1 MASLIK
7 SGLEEAIKNLPEE
20 AAIKAESLPNVLKK
34 AGVKDEELKW
44 SGVELPKE
52 GKVTKK
58 QLAEMEK
65 ARKDVFGV
73 DESNSEYKD
82 YSLANGQNNPTYKMR
97 VYTFKQGKG
106 VSERYTSTH
115 FPAIDNYLYHA
126 STFRDILNGKDTHVV
141 QELQSDL
148 HQQARQE
155 GGYSATVNPSLVE
168 DAEQKTL
175 DTNSVDDARPPKS
188 PYEDN
193 WLKKAIEKEISNAID
208 EGAQQVAIP
217 IDGAGLDSLHRG
229 AGVQQWYNTSVL
241 DTARKIAKQ
250 NGMEF
255 EEVTQPVKREGYDY
269 AGNKLAE
276 KLTDALTIWPGS
288 NQTEPLTDTFRR
300 DGIYLLKLRGKDS
313 SIDIDENIAK
323 VLEYL
328 GVGTANKSA
337 DENAL
342 ALADMIDTNTM
353 PKRPNSKI
361 VKEVLEESA
370 FDLPEEEQAK
380 VIALAEDYVAKRRA
394 DGKHISTPELA
405 KKIQELIKY
414 DQNGTRFAVIR
425 PAGGAVFDASEESIR
440 SAMLSGP
447 NPAEAIKSLGFTSK
461 DIMEALPANSATL
474 MQAVQEAPE
483 ELIKGLQDKAAGKTG
498 LKLPS
503 FSLYSSAGAG
513 IASVYMAL
521 KQGYTQEEVRKQL
534 EEREYDQEEIDGM
547 FAKIEKMQRAE
558 EMGYPVEQIFAQI
571 EKEEPKAEAVKVE
584 PASKLQLHDDQSKL
598 GKAYTALVGPEEM
611 NAKELVAKLQV
622 IGESKSTITE
632 DLMDYAGDQQGI
644 RTKEQLALASEE
656 RIKAM
661 SAKYGLELE
670 VVDGEYWAKTPD
682 GPVKVEPDFWQ
693 SFWESKGELVLGTGG
708 AIAGGIAGAKIGG
721 TMSPPTPWTK
731 AAGIIAGST
740 LGAAIGSAG
749 GTELDYLHNAIV
761 MNEDM
766 NAEVAAR
773 KALSSAEMSV
783 IADLATLGTFKL
795 GKSSWKGIV
804 KAKDFIQNGM
814 FNRARTALKE
824 QLFITDEAADELVEK
839 LARVADIPVKSK
851 TDKQIIAATLT
862 KPGGESIVRA
872 SGSIDPKASA
882 AVANAIDVRAK
893 DLLDATSKISSDN
906 VGSLMKNELTAYETA
921 VKENFGRVKSIAA
934 QQPRV
939 NNVKFRY
946 DQLMIEPVLERLS
959 KNIENPDV
967 AYKFMAQAQ
976 RIRDMSSTRGF
987 TDLLEL
993 RQLVNDFKF
1002 NKRITSAKDFK
1013 MLDEVLGRI
1022 DGTIKQSAG
1031 YVFEDPKAWLD
1042 EYKLA
1047 NSQYAKMM
1055 SLRKNAIMKVVNK
1068 PGVSDKAV
1076 AQALT
1081 KYSTGVDDTFHEV
1094 IQSMPRAAR
1103 AKVEGS
1109 VIDVLA
1115 NKYTAGREGG
1125 MRATHFPM
1133 LAKELN
1139 NITFTTPEAR
1149 VTKKAIL
1156 ELADVFMNDVP
1167 LAQSTGNI
1175 QLPKF
1180 QSFLTADPVLRA
1192 KYEIASGIFNRIKQA
1207 VYPTS
1212 AARTQSLI
1220 RRTAKVL
1227 ENPINSKSIKELK
1240 EELGPQMNIDKDLEK
1255 LAIEFAKQKAAG
1267 GGMPRVKLYGDG
1279 KILSATAKGAEH
1291 SIPLHRIATTDVVSE
1306 LAESLGINKADKKS
1320 IDAALRDRGYKAIQ
1334 LGTNSVRVID

>member
-58 QLAEMEK
+58 QLAEMER

-73 DESNSEYKD
+73 DESNSQYKG
-82 YSLANGQNNPTYKMR
+82 YSLANGQNNPTYKER

-106 VSERYTSTH
+106 GDSRYNTDH
-115 FPAIDNYLYHA
+115 FSDTDDYLYHTR
-126 STFRDILNGKDTHVV
+126 TFRDSLNGKDTHVI

-148 HQQARQE
+148 HQQARQA
-155 GGYSATVNPSLVE
+155 GGYITDTKPVSEQELERAELLIEAHNSGDKFALSDLADFAVDLDLPVNTGEPNEVLAVFNELIRTKAISAS
-168 DAEQKTL
+168 DI
-175 DTNSVDDARPPKS
+175 PKS
-188 PYEDN
+188 PYEKD
-193 WLKKAIEKEISNAID
+193 WLKKAIEREISNAID

-217 IDGAGLDSLHRG
+217 IDGTGLDSLQRG
-229 AGVQQWYNTSVL
+229 AGVQQWYNTTVL

-255 EEVTQPVKREGYDY
+255 EEVTQPAKREGYDY

-276 KLTDALTIWPGS
+276 QLTDAL
-288 NQTEPLTDTFRR
+288 
-300 DGIYLLKLRGKDS
+300 LKPNPQQPVQDRVK
-313 SIDIDENIAK
+313 K
-323 VLEYL
+323 TLE
-328 GVGTANKSA
+328 VA
-337 DENAL
+337 
-342 ALADMIDTNTM
+342 
-353 PKRPNSKI
+353 
-361 VKEVLEESA
+361 A

-394 DGKHISTPELA
+394 EGKHISTPELA

-534 EEREYDQEEIDGM
+534 EEREYNQEEIDGM

-558 EMGYPVEQIFAQI
+558 EMGYPVKQIFAQI

-661 SAKYGLELE
+661 SVKYGLELE

-693 SFWESKGELVLGTGG
+693 SFWESKGEFVLGTGG

-721 TMSPPTPWTK
+721 AMSPPTPWTK

-839 LARVADIPVKSK
+839 LARVADVQVKSK
-851 TDKQIIAATLT
+851 TDKQIVAATLT

-882 AVANAIDVRAK
+882 AVANAIDIRAK
-893 DLLDATSKISSDN
+893 DLLDATNKISSDN

-939 NNVKFRY
+939 NNVKFKY

-1055 SLRKNAIMKVVNK
+1055 SLRKNAIMKVANK

-1081 KYSTGVDDTFHEV
+1081 KYSTSVDDTFHEV
-1094 IQSMPRAAR
+1094 IQSMPRTAR
-1103 AKVEGS
+1103 TKVEGS

-1192 KYEIASGIFNRIKQA
+1192 KYEIASGLFNRIKQA

-1220 RRTAKVL
+1220 RRAAKVL

-1255 LAIEFAKQKAAG
+1255 LAIEFARQKAAG